1 MENHIARIYHTSER
15 LERLNYGGDTDEL
28 FVTVGFNNGHQ
39 HVYIAPY
46 SVGMK
51 GYREMIQLA
60 SERVEEYLQQKDLDV
75 SDLDVDTDKQL

>member
-1 MENHIARIYHTSER
+1 M
-15 LERLNYGGDTDEL
+15 
-28 FVTVGFNNGHQ
+28 VTNTF
-39 HVYIAPY
+39 ISPPY